1 MWRRLEIQFL
11 RFSTGQ
17 PHDLARGV
25 TFGLELNCKAPSDCE
40 IAMEVMGPYLI
51 MVVNYKTRIRLAARH
66 QRIYFVEWTEG
77 RMRCVSFMWLHPNGY
92 SPSRRQVRHVRD
104 GTYFPVVT
112 FVSKDLIVLA
122 RKRDFALEICEIRGD
137 DNSAFT
143 LHTVCILKLPSL
155 HPSTRVRF
163 HMRNRTPFASDSSPL
178 AMHSNRLPFRSSPA
192 DALLGFEVSV
202 RRYGR
207 PGSEVRRLAFW
218 VHHSA
223 FRKYAAQ
230 AARPSRASPSEQPR
244 NPRSVR
250 GLASR
255 LVNRISHT
263 FATTPVLHWLE
274 WGPKST
280 RWRECSEDL
289 RDRQTLAGMRCA
301 VVHQGSLTLMDF
313 SPGRLAMLLAQDS
326 PENSG
331 MKIVSDPTKI
341 NGGRC
346 FLRGFTSKLP
356 YCESTREEIKNRVL
370 MDDEWILQFEVRNFS
385 CAFSCVMAHTDCRSQ
400 EEGLFGWEGYIDF
413 HSVLPTDNSCETS

>member
-1 MWRRLEIQFL
+1 MRL
-11 RFSTGQ
+11 
-17 PHDLARGV
+17 
-25 TFGLELNCKAPSDCE
+25 
-40 IAMEVMGPYLI
+40 Y
-51 MVVNYKTRIRLAARH
+51 
-66 QRIYFVEWTEG
+66 
-77 RMRCVSFMWLHPNGY
+77 PNGY
-92 SPSRRQVRHVRD
+92 SPSRQVRHVRD

-112 FVSKDLIVLA
+112 FVSKDLVVLA

-137 DNSAFT
+137 DSSAFG

-163 HMRNRTPFASDSSPL
+163 YMRNRTPFATDSSPL
-178 AMHSNRLPFRSSPA
+178 AVRSNRLPFRSSPA
-192 DALLGFEVSV
+192 DALLGFEISV
-202 RRYGR
+202 RRSGR

-230 AARPSRASPSEQPR
+230 AARPSRTSPELR

-255 LVNRISHT
+255 LVYRIGHT

-280 RWRECSEDL
+280 RWRECSDDL

-313 SPGRLAMLLAQDS
+313 SPGRIAMLLAQDS

-331 MKIVSDPTKI
+331 MKIVRDPTRI
-341 NGGRC
+341 TAGRC
-346 FLRGFTSKLP
+346 FLRDFMSKLP

-370 MDDEWILQFEVRNFS
+370 MDDEWILQFEVRISLMCLVVLWLKLPATRRRRVYLVGRVIFIS
-385 CAFSCVMAHTDCRSQ
+385 TAFYRQITLARLHNQ
-400 EEGLFGWEGYIDF
+400 K
-413 HSVLPTDNSCETS
+413 HSFIRCSSYFNTTPYVCMYLISDDRLIRLYFFMT

>member
-1 MWRRLEIQFL
+1 MDRRSHALREFYAALSKIQ
-11 RFSTGQ
+11 TDV
-17 PHDLARGV
+17 H
-25 TFGLELNCKAPSDCE
+25 PS
-40 IAMEVMGPYLI
+40 
-51 MVVNYKTRIRLAARH
+51 
-66 QRIYFVEWTEG
+66 
-77 RMRCVSFMWLHPNGY
+77 
-92 SPSRRQVRHVRD
+92 RQVRHVRD

-143 LHTVCILKLPSL
+143 LHTVCMLKLPSL

-163 HMRNRTPFASDSSPL
+163 HMRNRTPFATGDPSPL
-178 AMHSNRLPFRSSPA
+178 AVRSNRLPFRSSPA
-192 DALLGFEVSV
+192 NALLGFEISV

-230 AARPSRASPSEQPR
+230 VARPTSIRASPPSEQPPR

-255 LVNRISHT
+255 LVHRIGHT

-280 RWRECSEDL
+280 RWRECSDDL

-326 PENSG
+326 PEDSG
-331 MKIVSDPTKI
+331 MKIVTEPTKI
-341 NGGRC
+341 AAKRC
-346 FLRGFTSKLP
+346 FLRDFTSNLP
-356 YCESTREEIKNRVL
+356 YCESTREDIKNRVL
-370 MDDEWILQFEVRNFS
+370 MDDEWVLQFEVRIFRY
-385 CAFSCVMAHTDCRSQ
+385 AFGCVVAQTDCRFAGGGLVWLGGLYRFSQ
-400 EEGLFGWEGYIDF
+400 RSTDGQLLRDF
-413 HSVLPTDNSCETS
+413 IIMAFIRCSFYFNIAPYVSHFKTIG